1 MRKLFL
7 LAVLFAFQNV
17 SAVAQQDAIG
27 LWTVESVNVGDANL
41 TPVAKWFDIRDNGR
55 VSGGNGYIININ
67 GTWRYT
73 DGKIVFTDE
82 YGFTDPM
89 GGFEVTTTGDN
100 MIWKRNENGNP
111 VTVILVRSGSYPKG
125 PWDMAQGAW
134 RLSDDTEGNL
144 FMGWDKQFR
153 LTTSSDRRRGI
164 WHINAHR
171 PELKLI
177 RDDGTIEDWIIGF
190 PTDTTM
196 RWSADLRD
204 TLNFVR
210 MPMD

>member
-1 MRKLFL
+1 
-7 LAVLFAFQNV
+7 
-17 SAVAQQDAIG
+17 
-27 LWTVESVNVGDANL
+27 
-41 TPVAKWFDIRDNGR
+41 
-55 VSGGNGYIININ
+55 
-67 GTWRYT
+67 
-73 DGKIVFTDE
+73 
-82 YGFTDPM
+82 
-89 GGFEVTTTGDN
+89 
-100 MIWKRNENGNP
+100 
-111 VTVILVRSGSYPKG
+111 
-125 PWDMAQGAW
+125 MAQGAW

-164 WHINAHR
+164 WHIDAHR

-190 PTDTTM
+190 PTDTSM